1 MDPSCNDIKDVE
13 KAKSKPKIR
22 HIVLSGGGV
31 LGISAYG
38 ALKHLHNNGIWNI
51 QDIESIYGTS
61 VGAIISVVIALKYKW
76 EDTDDYVIKRP
87 WDQAFPMSVTKI
99 LDSYQKKGIFEMNEF
114 EEFLKPLIC
123 AQDLS
128 INITMKE
135 FYEWS
140 KIDIHTITTDLD
152 ELSVVDISYKTHPEW
167 RLIDAVYASA
177 ALPILFSP
185 LYHGEKYYSDG
196 GILCNYPIYEC
207 ILRNKNPDEILGFSR
222 KETLKTATFKPIKT
236 ITPIAVHTS
245 SSVDIGKLDAEPVQ
259 CKTTIFDYLL
269 FLLNSIAKK
278 FSKYAKQ
285 QRVLDKENPD
295 ISIKHAILFPSGS
308 ISLYDIYLFSTSIDE
323 RKRLVQY
330 GESIA
335 AEFIE
340 SMAKDS
346 ESKASKESKASESK
360 ESKYS
365 ESNESKASNESNK
378 P

>member
-1 MDPSCNDIKDVE
+1 MDPSCNDTKADEKANEKANE
-13 KAKSKPKIR
+13 KAKSKSKIR

-38 ALKHLHNNGIWNI
+38 ALKYLHNNGIWNI

-140 KIDIHTITTDLD
+140 NIDIHIITTDLD

-167 RLIDAVYASA
+167 RLMDAVYASA

-222 KETLKTATFKPIKT
+222 KETVKPPTFKPIKCVNS
-236 ITPIAVHTS
+236 PIAANHALLTADIS
-245 SSVDIGKLDAEPVQ
+245 LNIGKLDAEPFQ

-295 ISIKHAILFPSGS
+295 ISIKHTILFPSGS

-330 GESIA
+330 GERIA
-335 AEFIE
+335 AEYIE
-340 SMAKDS
+340 SM
-346 ESKASKESKASESK
+346 SKESK
-360 ESKYS
+360 ESK
-365 ESNESKASNESNK
+365 N